1 MVNLRS
7 LKNYLDRVAISVRR
21 QWKPNGPDEN
31 ERLANGG
38 GFDLWRRLYRLRQ
51 ILYWAIPVI
60 IIYII
65 FQQIDLAAFKL
76 NIAKANPWLVALGI
90 GFYPVVILAGALR
103 WRLFMTQFHQGNI
116 PLGFAL
122 KHYWISLALGRFMPA
137 SIGMD
142 VYRVIVSGRHFGKH
156 SLNITVI
163 IIEKLMSLLSCL
175 ILIIILLPLVPIDS
189 TRGIE
194 QVLYWVYGLF
204 FSFAI
209 LWLLITIMAAR
220 RGQAQP
226 SLLGRLETYSLTLL
240 KRFADGF
247 RLRAKI
253 GEPDI
258 LLKAVIEP
266 LTRPGQLL
274 PMLLASVSI
283 QLVMAVGNQIFFQAL
298 GYDLPFVV
306 NLFVGPIMFLLFV
319 LPISFGSL
327 GIRESAYILLYG
339 LFNVPPEIALIVNFF
354 NLSGILLNNL
364 LGGLLMMISGSG
376 GEVSSERGSIGEI

>member
-1 MVNLRS
+1 
-7 LKNYLDRVAISVRR
+7 
-21 QWKPNGPDEN
+21 
-31 ERLANGG
+31 
-38 GFDLWRRLYRLRQ
+38 
-51 ILYWAIPVI
+51 
-60 IIYII
+60 
-65 FQQIDLAAFKL
+65 
-76 NIAKANPWLVALGI
+76 
-90 GFYPVVILAGALR
+90 
-103 WRLFMTQFHQGNI
+103 
-116 PLGFAL
+116 
-122 KHYWISLALGRFMPA
+122 
-137 SIGMD
+137 
-142 VYRVIVSGRHFGKH
+142 
-156 SLNITVI
+156 
-163 IIEKLMSLLSCL
+163 
-175 ILIIILLPLVPIDS
+175 
-189 TRGIE
+189 
-194 QVLYWVYGLF
+194 
-204 FSFAI
+204 
-209 LWLLITIMAAR
+209 MAAR